1 MTLNGLLKLDLLE
14 KVYQMNPE
22 FSLEKFIT

>member
-14 KVYQMNPE
+14 KVYQMNQE
-22 FSLEKFIT
+22 FNLEKFIT